1 MRIVFMGTSGF
12 AAPIL
17 SALHRRHQI
26 IAVVTQ
32 PDRPTGRGQR
42 VSESPIKREAVTSG
56 LTVYQPER
64 VREESFIGQLQ
75 TLGPIDVIVVAAFGQ
90 IIPKAILDL
99 PRLGCVNAHASL
111 LPKCR
116 GAAPIQHALIQGETI
131 TGVTTMLMDPGVD
144 TGPILLQQET
154 DIAPD
159 ETAGELEIRL
169 SDMAADLVPRTLDR
183 LEDGSLTPTPQDDSK
198 ATLARPLRRK
208 DAEVQWST
216 PARDIVNRIRAF
228 TPRPG
233 AYTTLQGSYLKIWR
247 AAAIAEQH
255 SERPGL
261 VIAISDSGIKVA
273 AGISVVMLIEVQ
285 PENRNRM
292 RACDFARGSR
302 LAPGANLG
310 PDSAVEE

>member
-32 PDRPTGRGQR
+32 PDRPTGRGR
-42 VSESPIKREAVTSG
+42 RFSESPVKREAVRLG

-75 TLGPIDVIVVAAFGQ
+75 ALGPIDVIVAAAFGQ
-90 IIPKAILDL
+90 IIPRAILDL

-111 LPKCR
+111 LPKYR
-116 GAAPIQHALIQGETI
+116 GAAPIQHALIQGETS

-144 TGPILLQQET
+144 TGPILLWQET
-154 DIAPD
+154 DIASD

-169 SDMAADLVPRTLDR
+169 SEMAADVVPRTLDR
-183 LEDGSLTPTPQDDSK
+183 LEEGSLTPTPQDDSK
-198 ATLARPLRRK
+198 ATLAKALQRK
-208 DAEVQWST
+208 DAEVQWSL

-233 AYTTLQGSYLKIWR
+233 AYTTLRGSSLKIWR

-255 SERPGL
+255 NEKPGVAL
-261 VIAISDSGIKVA
+261 AISDDGIKVA
-273 AGISVVMLIEVQ
+273 SGVGAVLLIEAQ
-285 PENRNRM
+285 PQNRNRM
-292 RACDFARGSR
+292 RACDFARGAR

-310 PDSAVEE
+310 PDSAVEQ